1 MGLYAW
7 PWALGSRLGVG
18 GDTHAADGETE
29 AQGSEGSRSKEEA
42 RAGLW
47 GLWC

>member
-29 AQGSEGSRSKEEA
+29 AQGSRSKEEA